1 MFKHNNNNV
10 FMLLFHYTKGTLIAT
25 KEEETSLHYI
35 EEDRYERNEFDIC
48 FKTRIQFVLSS
59 LL

>member
-1 MFKHNNNNV
+1 
-10 FMLLFHYTKGTLIAT
+10 MLLFHYTKGTLIAT

-35 EEDRYERNEFDIC
+35 EEDRYVRNKLNVC
-48 FKTRIQFVLSS
+48 FKTIIQYVLSS